1 MNSGIPTSRVPP
13 GGGVKRLTSDF
24 SPSNSMLR
32 NATER
37 FWQEIRKERGLVARP
52 GCIWNGY
59 ARMYMDLREVEL
71 VAVDL
76 IHMN

>member
-1 MNSGIPTSRVPP
+1 MSRGILATRVPP
-13 GGGVKRLTSDF
+13 GGGVKRLASDF
-24 SPSNSMLR
+24 SPLNSVLR

-52 GCIWNGY
+52 RCIWNGC
-59 ARMYMDLREVEL
+59 ARIYMDLKEIEL

-76 IHMN
+76 IHMY